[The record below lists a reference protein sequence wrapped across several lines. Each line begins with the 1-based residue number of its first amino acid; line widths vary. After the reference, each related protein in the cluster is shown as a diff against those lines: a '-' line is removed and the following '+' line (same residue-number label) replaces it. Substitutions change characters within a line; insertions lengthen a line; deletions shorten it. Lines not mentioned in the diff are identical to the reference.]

1 MRVTSGS
8 FGRRFES
15 GSSGY
20 RKVAQLVE
28 QKICTLIDLFPIL
41 KSTAG
46 SEGNGY
52 FYSDKSVPLPFIL
65 RLFYKEQSCVPM

>member
-1 MRVTSGS
+1 MRVTSIANS
-8 FGRRFES
+8 EVA
-15 GSSGY
+15 GSSPVIAEMRCSSVVRAHCFSY
-20 RKVAQLVE
+20 R
-28 QKICTLIDLFPIL
+28 FSPIL

-65 RLFYKEQSCVPM
+65 RLFYKE